1 MAGAHTYNQ
10 SDEEL
15 LQLYRSSGNN
25 QWLGVLLQRYTLL
38 LLGVGMKYLK
48 DKTAAEDAVQQV
60 FLKSLT
66 HLPQEEIQ
74 NFKGWLYILMRN
86 HCLQQLRDKHY
97 MADDSILQNIG
108 DEKADIEELKWKDQ
122 TLEHI
127 KTALHELNEEQ
138 RNTIEMFYLQKLSYQ
153 QITDRTGF
161 SFQQV
166 KSYIQN
172 GKRNLKLILL
182 KKQDE
187 NNG

>member
-1 MAGAHTYNQ
+1 MAGAYTYNQ

-15 LQLYRSSGNN
+15 LKLYRSSGDN
-25 QWLGVLLQRYTLL
+25 QWLGLLLQRYTLL

-48 DKTAAEDAVQQV
+48 DKTAAEDAVQHV

-86 HCLQQLRDKHY
+86 HCLQQLRDKQY
-97 MADDSILQNIG
+97 KADDSILQNIG
-108 DEKADIEELKWKDQ
+108 DEQTDIEELQWKDR

-127 KTALHELNEEQ
+127 ETALQELNEEQ

-172 GKRNLKLILL
+172 GKRNLKLLLL
-182 KKQDE
+182 KKE
-187 NNG
+187 INND